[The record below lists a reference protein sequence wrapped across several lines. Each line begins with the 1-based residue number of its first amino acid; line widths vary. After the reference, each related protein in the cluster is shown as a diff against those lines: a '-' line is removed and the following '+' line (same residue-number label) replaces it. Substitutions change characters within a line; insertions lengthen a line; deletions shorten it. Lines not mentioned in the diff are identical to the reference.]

1 MIVLITNLVFL
12 LGIVIT
18 LIAYMVRQIYRLMTE
33 TLLTDTN
40 NMQRAEIESILN
52 LKKPYRVLINGNP
65 SINNQC
71 SICYLD
77 FIG

>member
-1 MIVLITNLVFL
+1 
-12 LGIVIT
+12 
-18 LIAYMVRQIYRLMTE
+18 MTE